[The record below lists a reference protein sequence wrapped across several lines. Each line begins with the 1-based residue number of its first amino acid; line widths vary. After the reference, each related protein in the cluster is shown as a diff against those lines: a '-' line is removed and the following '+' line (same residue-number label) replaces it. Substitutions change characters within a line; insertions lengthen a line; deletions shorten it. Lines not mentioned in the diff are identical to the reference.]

1 VFQDVIALTQS
12 LLVWKH
18 VGNYSH
24 VRSIFARNNAIL
36 ALAHLVKFLWSR
48 SVGVEPQ
55 LELLPVILLSI
66 KAMMKTS

>member
-1 VFQDVIALTQS
+1 
-12 LLVWKH
+12 

-24 VRSIFARNNAIL
+24 VRSIFARNSAIL

-66 KAMMKTS
+66 KAIMKTS